1 MVQPVVIC
9 HQAISLGS
17 YGGLK
22 SEVVEA
28 FSRKVAFFAFF
39 VECGRPEVREI
50 SHCLPD
56 KKQNFRSDSRS
67 RFCADRAQNLQGQLQ
82 TIYSEFPKFHLN
94 PFTSGG
100 VIDARANIV
109 ETCHKVF
116 PILGEATAPR
126 RVKI

>member
-56 KKQNFRSDSRS
+56 KKQNFRQD
-67 RFCADRAQNLQGQLQ
+67 QLQ

-116 PILGEATAPR
+116 PILGEATALR